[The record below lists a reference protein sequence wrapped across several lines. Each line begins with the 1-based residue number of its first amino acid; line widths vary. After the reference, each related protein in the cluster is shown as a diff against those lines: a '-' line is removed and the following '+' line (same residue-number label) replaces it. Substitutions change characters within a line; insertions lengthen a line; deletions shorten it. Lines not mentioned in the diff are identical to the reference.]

1 MQAKGLIKFFGITL
15 ALVCI
20 YQLSFTLFTNRV
32 ENKAERYATEAVSKL
47 TNATEDQKYLEQR
60 RAKRRYL
67 DSVSL
72 KPVVNLGIAKF
83 TYQQIKERQIN
94 LGLDL
99 QGGMSVVLQ
108 VSLQDLIK
116 AMSNNNPDPI
126 LQQAIKKADELQNN
140 SQEDY
145 VTLFGRAFTQI
156 DPNAKLAPLFAS
168 TEYQNKINLN
178 STNEEVLQ
186 VIRDEASASVKRT
199 FEILRARIDKFG
211 VTQPNINLQEAT
223 GRIVVEL
230 PGVDDPERVR
240 RLLQAT
246 AKLEFWET
254 YENSQDLNRMFNEA
268 NDVLKKAL
276 GVDTVGSAKT
286 GATEAKKDTTATAA
300 TTAAD
305 TSKVADT
312 DTTARSAADTAASSL
327 LSEKTDTS
335 KKDSLNVE
343 ELKRQNPLY
352 AIFSQSPNA
361 GSIIGFIQGADT
373 AKFNEYL
380 KMPAVK
386 AAFPPDM
393 KLLFSAKPL
402 GDKDNPNLFA
412 VYAIKSRFG
421 SNFKAP
427 LEGDVITD
435 ARPDFDANQQV
446 VVSMNM
452 NAEGAGLW
460 RKLTAENI
468 KKSVAIVL
476 DNLVYSAPVVQQ
488 EIAGGNSQ
496 ISGSFT
502 VTEAEDLANI
512 LKSGKLPA
520 PARIIEEEVVGPT
533 LGKESIRSGLLSLLL
548 GLVAV
553 VLFMIFYYNKAGVF
567 ADIALLVNL
576 FFIMGIL
583 ASMGAVL
590 TLPGM
595 AGIVLT
601 MGMAVDANVIIFER
615 IREELARGSGMK
627 KAIADGYSKSYSA
640 IIDGNLT
647 TLLVG
652 IILFYYGLGPV
663 LGFATV
669 LIVGILTSMFTAILL
684 SRLAIDWYIGRGGEL
699 KYSTAMTENAFKN
712 IKYDF
717 LGKRRIAYA
726 ISAATLVIGF
736 LSIAVKGFEYGVD
749 FQGGR
754 TYVVRFDQEVN
765 APQIRESLAAV
776 YGKEPLVRT
785 YGAGNQFKIT
795 TSYNIESNDP
805 EMDNQVLKKLHEGL
819 GKFENNVSY
828 EDFVSKKVVSSQKV
842 GPTIADDIKRGAV
855 WATIFGLLA
864 IFLYIFFRFRK
875 WQYGAGA
882 VIATGHDALTVIGL
896 FSLLAGIVPFS
907 MEVDQSFI
915 AAILTIIG
923 YSVNDTVVVFDRI
936 REYLGLNPKAKLEDT
951 VNAAISDTL
960 SRTTMTSFTTFLT
973 VFVLFLLGGDTI
985 RGFAFALMIGIVV
998 GTYSSIFVA
1007 APSMVDLSR
1016 IEAQRREKAAAE
1028 EEAKKMKQPKKT
1040 EKQS

>member
-1 MQAKGLIKFFGITL
+1 MQAKGLVKFFGIAL

-20 YQLSFTLFTNRV
+20 YQLSFTYFTNRV
-32 ENKAERYATEAVSKL
+32 ESKAAQYAKEAVSKL
-47 TNATEDQKYLEQR
+47 TNATEDQKYLEER
-60 RAKRRYL
+60 KATRRYL

-116 AMSNNNPDPI
+116 SMSNNNPDPV
-126 LQQAIKKADELQNN
+126 LAQAITKANELQNN

-145 VTLFGRAFTQI
+145 VTLFGRAITQI

-168 TEYQNKINLN
+168 TEYQKKINLN
-178 STNEEVLQ
+178 STNAEVLT
-186 VIRDEASASVKRT
+186 VIREEADASVKRT

-211 VTQPNINLQEAT
+211 VTQPNINLQEST

-230 PGVDDPERVR
+230 PGVNDPERVR
-240 RLLQAT
+240 RLLQST

-254 YENSQDLNRMFNEA
+254 YENSQDLAKMFAEA

-276 GVDTVGSAKT
+276 GVDTIGNKT
-286 GATEAKKDTTATAA
+286 GSTDTKKDTTATASTTNTA
-300 TTAAD
+300 TNATDSAATA
-305 TSKVADT
+305 SNP
-312 DTTARSAADTAASSL
+312 DTTSASSL
-327 LSEKTDTS
+327 LSAADTTKTD
-335 KKDSLNVE
+335 SLSAD

-352 AIFSQSPNA
+352 AIFSQSQNA
-361 GSIIGFIQGADT
+361 GSMIGFIQGSDT
-373 AKFNEYL
+373 ARFNEYL
-380 KMPAVK
+380 RMPAVK
-386 AAFPPDM
+386 SVFPPDM
-393 KLLFSAKPL
+393 KLLYSAKPI
-402 GDKDNPNLFA
+402 GDKDNPNLYT

-435 ARPDFDANQQV
+435 ARPDFDATQKV
-446 VVSMNM
+446 VVSMQM

-476 DNLVYSAPVVQQ
+476 DNLIYSAPVVQQ

-496 ISGSFT
+496 ISGNFT
-502 VTEAEDLANI
+502 ITEAEDLANI

-533 LGKESIRSGLLSLLL
+533 LGKESIRNGLLSLIM
-548 GLVAV
+548 GLIAV
-553 VLFMIFYYNKAGVF
+553 VIFMIFYYNKAGIF
-567 ADIALLVNL
+567 ADIALFANL

-615 IREELARGSGMK
+615 IREELARGSGMR

-669 LIVGILTSMFTAILL
+669 LIVGILTSLFTAILL
-684 SRLAIDWYIGRGGEL
+684 SRLAIDWYLARGGEL
-699 KYSTAMTENAFKN
+699 KYATKLTENAFKN
-712 IKYDF
+712 ITYDF
-717 LGKRRIAYA
+717 LGKRRIAYI
-726 ISAATLVIGF
+726 ISASTLLIGL
-736 LSIAVKGFEYGVD
+736 LSIGIKGFEYGVD

-754 TYVVRFDQEVN
+754 TYVVRFDQDVS
-765 APQIRESLAAV
+765 APQIRESLTAI

-785 YGAGNQFKIT
+785 YGAGNQYKIT
-795 TSYNIESNDP
+795 TSYNIDSSDP
-805 EMDNQVLKKLHEGL
+805 EMDNEVLRKLHEGVA
-819 GKFENNVSY
+819 KFENNVSY
-828 EDFVSKKVVSSQKV
+828 DEFVSKKVVSSQKV
-842 GPTIADDIKRGAV
+842 GPTIADDIKRGAI

-864 IFLYIFFRFRK
+864 IFLYILFRFRK

-896 FSLLAGIVPFS
+896 FSLLSGIVPFS
-907 MEVDQSFI
+907 LEVDQSFI

-923 YSVNDTVVVFDRI
+923 YSVNDTVIVFDRI
-936 REYLGLNPKAKLEDT
+936 REYLGLNPKAKLEET
-951 VNAAISDTL
+951 VNKAISDTL
-960 SRTTMTSFTTFLT
+960 SRTVMTSFATMLT
-973 VFVLFLLGGDTI
+973 VLILFIFGGDTI
-985 RGFAFALMIGIVV
+985 RGFAFALVIGIIV

-1007 APSMVDLSR
+1007 APAMVDLSKL
-1016 IEAQRREKAAAE
+1016 ESERREKAAADE
-1028 EEAKKMKQPKKT
+1028 EIKKQKMPKKS
-1040 EKQS
+1040 EKQA